1 MKMPHSDS
9 TSHLEEN
16 IDHDDEDRESEVKQQ
31 PDLHRLDVGG
41 AGEAGGHRK
50 VDRGQDHH
58 AGDVNGYDQA
68 VPIVSTDVVG
78 GLVDDVHQD
87 GGQKGPPNSP
97 QLLPP
102 PPPPPPARLDGTL

>member
-1 MKMPHSDS
+1 MKMPDS
-9 TSHLEEN
+9 KKTSHLEEN

-58 AGDVNGYDQA
+58 TRDVDA
-68 VPIVSTDVVG
+68 VD
-78 GLVDDVHQD
+78 
-87 GGQKGPPNSP
+87 
-97 QLLPP
+97 
-102 PPPPPPARLDGTL
+102 